1 MPIRFDLSYRER
13 DDLVHDIANKPGIA
27 LKLGFARPVI
37 IHRAVLG
44 SVERF
49 IAILTEHTAGKW
61 PFFVSPR

>member
-1 MPIRFDLSYRER
+1 MPIRFDLSYREK
-13 DDLVHDIANKPGIA
+13 DDLVHDIPNKP
-27 LKLGFARPVI
+27 GFARPVI

-44 SVERF
+44 SCERF